1 MKLER
6 HAGRTEVRRRRAD
19 VVEKAGEEVG
29 LGAGREV
36 GEMLRDDCRACEL
49 SGRKEKKHPW
59 LLPWIRVNGNVYHN
73 RTRAWSG

>member
-1 MKLER
+1 VKLER

-36 GEMLRDDCRACEL
+36 GEMLRDYCRACEL
-49 SGRKEKKHPW
+49 SGRKGKKTPMAAA
-59 LLPWIRVNGNVYHN
+59 LD
-73 RTRAWSG
+73 